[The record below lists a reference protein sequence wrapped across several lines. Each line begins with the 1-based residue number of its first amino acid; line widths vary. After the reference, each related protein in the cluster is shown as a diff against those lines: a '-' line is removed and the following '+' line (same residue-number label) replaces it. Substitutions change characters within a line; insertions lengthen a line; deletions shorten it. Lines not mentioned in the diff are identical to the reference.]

1 VTVFDHSLLRLPF
14 FDDEH
19 RELAARLEAWAEANR
34 SRADTW
40 RGRDPTFVVRA
51 IALQLGEEG
60 WLDYAVMNR
69 RTGAGPGPDFRSICL
84 IREAFS
90 YVHDLFD
97 YVFSIQS
104 LAGYGLACF
113 GSDAQREQYL
123 PALRA
128 GRCMGTFAVS
138 EPEAGSDVAR
148 IRLRAKREDAGFR
161 LDGQKAW
168 IANAGVADFHCVLA
182 RTSDGPAAFGMSL
195 FVVPQGTT
203 NLEVSPVELLAPRPI
218 GALRFSGCLL
228 PHTALLGKAGYGFRY
243 ALEVLERY
251 RITVGATAIG
261 FCRKALRA
269 GLTRSRERQI
279 ADGVLFDQQMT
290 KQRLADMAIFL
301 DAASLLVVRAAW
313 EVDTGKVDA
322 LPRHASGAKVYATE
336 GAQRA
341 VDDVLQ
347 MFGAAG
353 LVAGSITEELY
364 RQVRSL
370 RIYEGASE
378 VQKLI
383 VASTLR

>member
-1 VTVFDHSLLRLPF
+1 MTVFDHSLLRLPF
-14 FDDEH
+14 FDEQH
-19 RELAARLEAWAEANR
+19 RALATRLEAWAETNR
-34 SRADTW
+34 ARSDTW
-40 RGRDPTFVVRA
+40 RGRDSALVIRA
-51 IALQLGEEG
+51 IASQLGEEG
-60 WLDYAVMNR
+60 WLEYAIANR
-69 RTGAGPGPDFRSICL
+69 REEARPGPDFRSVCL

-104 LAGYGLACF
+104 LAGYSLACF

-128 GRCMGTFAVS
+128 GRCLGTFAIS
-138 EPEAGSDVAR
+138 EPEAGSDFAK
-148 IRLRAKREDAGFR
+148 IRLVAKREDEGFR
-161 LDGQKAW
+161 LDGEKAW
-168 IANAGVADFHCVLA
+168 IANASVADFHCVLA
-182 RTSDGPAAFGMSL
+182 RTSDGPATFGMSL
-195 FVVPQGTT
+195 LMVPKGTA
-203 NLEVSPVELLAPRPI
+203 NLEVSPVELLAPRPL
-218 GALRFSGCLL
+218 GSLRFSSCLL

-269 GLTRSRERQI
+269 GLAHARGRQI
-279 ADGVLFDQQMT
+279 ADGVLFDQQVT

-301 DAASLLVVRAAW
+301 DAASLLVARAAW
-313 EVDTGKVDA
+313 EVDTGKLDT
-322 LPRHASGAKVYATE
+322 LSRHASGAKVYATE

-341 VDDVLQ
+341 VDDALQ

-353 LVAGSITEELY
+353 LVAGSVTEELY

-378 VQKLI
+378 VQKMI